1 MDKAAV
7 PPQTGPMN
15 CDPVTL
21 EIVRGAIR
29 AAQAEME
36 ALIEPARMPP
46 MSEKCA
52 QPMTKPQRLPS
63 WKTGASS
70 TWSLEC
76 EIAPREP

>member
-1 MDKAAV
+1 MPRSSEPA
-7 PPQTGPMN
+7 

-21 EIVRGAIR
+21 EIVRGAVR

-46 MSEKCA
+46 ISEKCA
-52 QPMTKPQRLPS
+52 QAMTKPQRLPS
-63 WKTGASS
+63 WKTGATS

-76 EIAPREP
+76 EMAPREP